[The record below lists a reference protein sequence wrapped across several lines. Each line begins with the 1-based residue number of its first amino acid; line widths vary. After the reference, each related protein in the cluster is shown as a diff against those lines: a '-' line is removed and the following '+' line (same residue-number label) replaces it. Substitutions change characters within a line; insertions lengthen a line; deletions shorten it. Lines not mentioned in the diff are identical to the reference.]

1 MTGKGG
7 LDRTLV
13 RDVLHVFM
21 FPPSTVSP
29 DDSVE
34 KMLRVMIRDTHTRHV
49 YVVDAENRLV
59 GVVRMNRVV
68 EYLFPH
74 VLLRGLAEEE
84 MVWGTH
90 FLESIGAKVVGDIM
104 NDTPCYVLGTDPL
117 SKVGEILT
125 EEKNPEKILGMHI
138 VAPNASEV
146 ISAFMPLYLHRLR
159 LADIAKIPYPHM
171 TISEALREIAE
182 FILGEPVHVFV
193 RR

>member
-34 KMLRVMIRDTHTRHV
+34 EMLRVMIRDTHTRHV

-125 EEKNPEKILGMHI
+125 EEKINELPVVDEDRRLIGQVNVYQIINNYLNP
-138 VAPNASEV
+138 S
-146 ISAFMPLYLHRLR
+146 
-159 LADIAKIPYPHM
+159 
-171 TISEALREIAE
+171 T
-182 FILGEPVHVFV
+182 
-193 RR
+193 RRRTGS